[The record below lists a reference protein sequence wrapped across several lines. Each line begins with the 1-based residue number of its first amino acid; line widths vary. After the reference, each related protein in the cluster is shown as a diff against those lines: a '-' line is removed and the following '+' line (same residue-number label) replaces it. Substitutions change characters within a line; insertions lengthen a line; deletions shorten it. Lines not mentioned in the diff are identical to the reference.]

1 MAAAIQRIGT
11 LIYKAEAGETNGIL
25 TFFGQNPD
33 GKGWE
38 NVFSFVYFYI
48 PSNTRFEDTKYF
60 KGLRAYVNL
69 VHDDAHKP
77 STGMIVYTD
86 EPTIDVIRVHFPLEN
101 YPNLIYAVPDWP
113 YFKRPDGIME
123 RSTFRTLRYQAVDHF
138 PGANVHMR
146 DADTLFPPIVGLFD
160 EENAYKVVRDWE
172 DAYIGSFLP
181 KVAEKQII
189 LGTTGDYNQMWHM
202 NLPYPID
209 FTFPFQYNQKIENR
223 PETHLPKHIFVRDPH
238 SIRKP
243 IPFLPYHYL
252 FRMKYTVPNYIGVF
266 AGFASVLKNREGIEN
281 FWGVCVEYL
290 LSRYVM
296 TRNSI
301 SNEFHTKSVYSI
313 GKDERMLLY
322 GILPRFLPKIFL
334 MDIPYDPTIGSDMRK
349 LLKKPEDLLEF
360 SDTRPN
366 LLFYTPKFFETY
378 DFRTSNHY
386 IEEFE
391 NQINKQDKRLKAFKE
406 KYPTKEN
413 FWNSVEENL
422 RKAVPPEELI
432 ESVVVANKIKLKR
445 NMELYSPYVYYEKAG
460 RKATVRRGGA
470 SLKKKRSKTQKKR
483 GTK

>member
-1 MAAAIQRIGT
+1 MAAAIQRIET
-11 LIYKAEAGETNGIL
+11 LIDKTLEAGETNGIL
-25 TFFGQNPD
+25 TFFGQNPE

-60 KGLRAYVNL
+60 KGLRAYVNF
-69 VHDDAHKP
+69 VHDDTHKS

-86 EPTIDVIRVHFPLEN
+86 APTIDIMRAHFPLEN

-113 YFKRPDGIME
+113 YFKRPDGMME

-138 PGANVHMR
+138 SAANVHMR
-146 DADTLFPPIVGLFD
+146 DADTLFPAIVGLFD

-172 DAYIGSFLP
+172 DTYIGSFLP
-181 KVAEKQII
+181 KIAEKQII
-189 LGTTGDYNQMWHM
+189 LGTTADYNQVWHR

-209 FTFPFQYNQKIENR
+209 FTFPLKYNSLSEHLPDIN
-223 PETHLPKHIFVRDPH
+223 LPKHIFVRDPR
-238 SIRKP
+238 SIGHP

-252 FRMKYTVPNYIGVF
+252 FRTKYTIRNYMGVF
-266 AGFASVLKNREGIEN
+266 AGFSSVLKNREGIEN

-322 GILPRFLPKIFL
+322 DILPRFLPKIFL
-334 MDIPYDPTIGSDMRK
+334 MDIPYDPKIDSDLRR
-349 LLKKPEDLLEF
+349 LLKRPEDLLEF
-360 SDTRPN
+360 SDTNQN
-366 LLFYTPKFFETY
+366 LLFYTPQFFETY

-386 IEEFE
+386 TEEFIDQIK
-391 NQINKQDKRLKAFKE
+391 NQVERLKEFKE

-413 FWNSVEENL
+413 FWDSVEENL

-432 ESVVVANKIKLKR
+432 ESVVVANKNKLKR
-445 NMELYSPYVYYEKAG
+445 NMELYSPYVNYEKAG
-460 RKATVRRGGA
+460 RKATVRHGGA
-470 SLKKKRSKTQKKR
+470 RKKRRSKTQKKR
-483 GTK
+483 GAK